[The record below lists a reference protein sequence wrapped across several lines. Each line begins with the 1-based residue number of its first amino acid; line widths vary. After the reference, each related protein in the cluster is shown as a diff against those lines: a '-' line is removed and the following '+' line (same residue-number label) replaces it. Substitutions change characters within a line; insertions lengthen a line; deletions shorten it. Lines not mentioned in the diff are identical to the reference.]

1 MITIKSAKE
10 IAKMQKAGEIVALA
24 HNAVSKAICAGIST
38 EELDSIA
45 HDVIVSKGATPSF
58 LGYGGF
64 PKSIC
69 ASINN
74 VVIHGIPSKDIAL
87 KEGDIISIDIGA
99 YYDGYHGDSAA
110 TYGVGEITDTAKL
123 LIETAKKAFYAGVEN
138 ARQGQRMGDV
148 SAAIQQYVEKK
159 GFSIVR
165 DFVGHGIGKALHE
178 QPEVPN
184 FGTAG
189 TGHRLYPGMTIA
201 VEPMINAGGW
211 EVKVEKDGW
220 TVVTIDGSLSAHYEH
235 SIAVTHGEPLLLTV
249 ER

>member
-1 MITIKSAKE
+1 MINIKSARE
-10 IAKMQKAGEIVALA
+10 IAKMQKAGEIVAFA
-24 HNAVSKAICAGIST
+24 HRAVSNAICAGIST
-38 EELDSIA
+38 KELDAVA
-45 HDVIVSKGATPSF
+45 HNAIVSKGATPSF
-58 LGYGGF
+58 LGYNGF

-74 VVIHGIPSKDIAL
+74 VVIHGIPSESAVL

-123 LIETAKKAFYAGVEN
+123 LIDTAKKAFFAGIKN
-138 ARQGQRMGDV
+138 ARQGQRISDIS
-148 SAAIQQYVEKK
+148 SAVQQYVEEK
-159 GFSIVR
+159 GFSVVR
-165 DFVGHGIGKALHE
+165 DFVGHGIGTALHE

-184 FGTAG
+184 FGAAG
-189 TGHRLYPGMTIA
+189 KGQRLCAGMTLA
-201 VEPMINAGGW
+201 VEPMINAGRP
-211 EVKVEKDGW
+211 EVRIKNDGW

-235 SIAVTHGEPLLLTV
+235 SIAVTCAEPLLLTV